1 MNKSSDDAVGT
12 LILLGII
19 LFLCTTVLLL
29 GVVFV
34 VLAALLFLGWE
45 LTYWLLR
52 AINDRLTDNW
62 VTESEGLLALVIP
75 ALLLAGLAWW
85 FFPRA
90 WVGTIAVTL
99 HWPVGKTWLYLL
111 VGAGLLGLDFG
122 FLSLFM
128 LDSQDEAE
136 SPALDEAGMLALPPG
151 ADDPAWPEADW
162 EWLGD
167 GVLTGED
174 I

>member
-1 MNKSSDDAVGT
+1 MNKSGDEAAAT
-12 LILLGII
+12 LVLVVITI
-19 LFLCTTVLLL
+19 FLCITV
-29 GVVFV
+29 V
-34 VLAALLFLGWE
+34 VLGLVFIVLVALLFLGWV

-75 ALLLAGLAWW
+75 ALLFSALAWW
-85 FFPRA
+85 FFPREWIWA
-90 WVGTIAVTL
+90 IAL
-99 HWPVGKTWLYLL
+99 AFSWSVGKTWLYLI
-111 VGAGLLGLDFG
+111 VSAGLLGLGFG

-128 LDSQDEAE
+128 LE
-136 SPALDEAGMLALPPG
+136 SKDGEETPSLNEAGMLSLPGG
-151 ADDPAWPEADW
+151 ADDEVWNEESW
-162 EWLGD
+162 EWLSE